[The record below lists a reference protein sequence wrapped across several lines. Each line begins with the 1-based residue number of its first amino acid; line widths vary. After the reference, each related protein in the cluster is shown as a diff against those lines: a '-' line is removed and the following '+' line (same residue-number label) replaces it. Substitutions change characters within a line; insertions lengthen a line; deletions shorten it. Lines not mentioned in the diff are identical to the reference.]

1 MSGFI
6 LDCSVAVAWC
16 IDDEAPPESDALL
29 DRARDEGAV
38 VPQLWPLELGNVL
51 LQASKRGRLS
61 AKDVTARLDLIGELP
76 IRIDEETAARGLREV
91 IALARTENLT
101 TYDATYLELAMRCGL
116 PLASKDSALRKA
128 ALRNGVALILSDDT
142 A

>member
-1 MSGFI
+1 VSGFI

-16 IDDEAPPESDALL
+16 IDDEATPESDALL
-29 DRARDEGAV
+29 DRARDEGAI

-61 AKDVTARLDLIGELP
+61 AKDVTARLDLISELP

-101 TYDATYLELAMRCGL
+101 TYDATYLELAMRRDL
-116 PLASKDSALRKA
+116 PLASRDDALAEA
-128 ALRNGVALILSDDT
+128 AHRNGIRLLLLKS
-142 A
+142 